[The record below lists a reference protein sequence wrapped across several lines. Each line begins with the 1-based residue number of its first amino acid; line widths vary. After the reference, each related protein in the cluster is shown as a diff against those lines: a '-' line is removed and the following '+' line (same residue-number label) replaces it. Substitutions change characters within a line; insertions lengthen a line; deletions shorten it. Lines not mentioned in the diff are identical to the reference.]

1 MEGIG
6 VDFVHDAKVTML
18 GETTWRLEEGGRE
31 EGGGWVKEGGCAE
44 GHPRRGTRHGGAIEW
59 VV

>member
-18 GETTWRLEEGGRE
+18 GETTWWCE
-31 EGGGWVKEGGCAE
+31 EGGGWMKEGGCAE